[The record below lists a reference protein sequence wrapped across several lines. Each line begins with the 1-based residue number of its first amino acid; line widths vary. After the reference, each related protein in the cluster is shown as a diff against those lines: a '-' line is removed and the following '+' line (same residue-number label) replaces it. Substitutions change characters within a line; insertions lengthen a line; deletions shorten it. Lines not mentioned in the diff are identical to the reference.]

1 MSQETSPKQTKN
13 YHVNHNTQMKGC
25 FSSAI
30 GNWSTLGIGKVWPLG
45 SSLNGRKVFYRRTLF
60 NFTTSRIQNM
70 GSVTGW
76 LDSCHML
83 QYAVIMDHLESSQ
96 FSSGQ
101 NFLGQ
106 CLLFQSTSWEGK
118 FSISFMLDSV

>member
-1 MSQETSPKQTKN
+1 
-13 YHVNHNTQMKGC
+13 MKGG

-83 QYAVIMDHLESSQ
+83 DNAYYFKALLGRVNFQ
-96 FSSGQ
+96 FHSCSI
-101 NFLGQ
+101 
-106 CLLFQSTSWEGK
+106 LFSE
-118 FSISFMLDSV
+118 L